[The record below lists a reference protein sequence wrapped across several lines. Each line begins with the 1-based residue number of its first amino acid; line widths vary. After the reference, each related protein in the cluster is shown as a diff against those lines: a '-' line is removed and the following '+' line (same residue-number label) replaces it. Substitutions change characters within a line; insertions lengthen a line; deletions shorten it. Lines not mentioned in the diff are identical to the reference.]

1 MRAVT
6 FAGRF
11 LVTSLVTFG
20 LVGCGGDG
28 TLPTG
33 PSPVAAPAPASTRV
47 VSVSGNLSFGDV
59 ALGSAREA
67 TMTIR
72 NSGNAPLTVASLSV
86 SGGLASQVTASW
98 TSGQI
103 GAGSSQNV
111 LVRFQPTTAGT
122 FNGTVTVNADHTG
135 GSNTMSISG
144 NAVQPNNATGNW
156 SGSYVI
162 ERCDGTGSTQDYFCS
177 SRGAYPVGS
186 SLPLRLNLTQTGGNV
201 SGTWTLGQ
209 VTGPVNGSISSG
221 GDLTLSGTA
230 SASGVTARIT
240 FWGTRVVGNAM
251 SGNFNYDA
259 SFTGIPGVAA
269 IRARLIGLN
278 K

>member
-1 MRAVT
+1 MSAVT
-6 FAGRF
+6 FVGRL

-20 LVGCGGDG
+20 LVGCGKDG
-28 TLPTG
+28 NLPTG
-33 PSPVAAPAPASTRV
+33 PSAVTAPAPASSRV
-47 VSVSGNLSFGDV
+47 VDVSGNLSFGDV
-59 ALGSAREA
+59 AVGSAREA

-72 NSGNAPLTVASLSV
+72 NSGNAPMTVASLSV
-86 SGGLASQVTASW
+86 SGGLASHVTASW

-103 GAGSSQNV
+103 GAGSAQNV
-111 LVRFQPTTAGT
+111 LVRFQPTTTGA

-144 NAVQPNNATGNW
+144 NAVQANHATGGW

-186 SLPLRLNLTQTGGNV
+186 SLPLRLTLTQSGGSV
-201 SGTWTLGQ
+201 SGTWALGQ
-209 VTGPVNGSISSG
+209 VTGPINGSISSG
-221 GDLTLSGTA
+221 GDLTLSGSA

-259 SFTGIPGVAA
+259 TFTGIPGVAA